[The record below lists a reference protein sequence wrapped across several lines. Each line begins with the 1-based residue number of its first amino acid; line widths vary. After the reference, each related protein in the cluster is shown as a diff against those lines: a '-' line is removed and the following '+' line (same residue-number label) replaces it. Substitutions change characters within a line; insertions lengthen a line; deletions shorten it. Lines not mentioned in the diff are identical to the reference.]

1 MRGGDLRDGA
11 GGVEGQVKGNMPGVI
26 MENGLG
32 TGAHTNH
39 DRQRVINGANGASQA
54 SHRIM
59 EKASRADLQ
68 PSPNQPL
75 QMNGANGLS
84 REANNQTRDM
94 PPEIN
99 HITEGFE
106 LLPNLLTR
114 LAQLTHNQLSA
125 KLMELS
131 GMNIQ
136 QSIENSNAISSQD
149 DNSAE
154 NIKKKVN
161 LLKFA
166 EGVHS
171 NWTKALV
178 ITQWSRVS
186 EEVSQVID
194 LKAHLDEQRLYYDI
208 AVHELSEV
216 KRSLVHAR
224 LPNPD
229 LRTAVEVLST
239 GKASWMP
246 DVRWNPHSHCNY

>member
-1 MRGGDLRDGA
+1 
-11 GGVEGQVKGNMPGVI
+11 

-32 TGAHTNH
+32 AGARTNH
-39 DRQRVINGANGASQA
+39 DRETMLNGANGASHA
-54 SHRIM
+54 PNRAV
-59 EKASRADLQ
+59 EKSGRADLQ
-68 PSPNQPL
+68 ASPNQEA
-75 QMNGANGLS
+75 QTNGANGIRTADLTIDS
-84 REANNQTRDM
+84 ISKDAKEQL
-94 PPEIN
+94 PPEIDQ
-99 HITEGFE
+99 ITEGFE
-106 LLPNLLTR
+106 SLPNLLTR
-114 LAQLTHNQLSA
+114 LAQVTHNQMSGKIL
-125 KLMELS
+125 ELA

-136 QSIENSNAISSQD
+136 QSPDSSNSTSFINAPD

-161 LLKFA
+161 LLKFT
-166 EGVHS
+166 EGIHS

-178 ITQWSRVS
+178 ITQWSRIS
-186 EEVSQVID
+186 EEVSRVID
-194 LKAHLDEQRLYYDI
+194 LKAHLDEQRFFYDI

-246 DVRWNPHSHCNY
+246 DVRCSP

>member
-1 MRGGDLRDGA
+1 
-11 GGVEGQVKGNMPGVI
+11 MPGVI
-26 MENGLG
+26 MENGV
-32 TGAHTNH
+32 GAAARTNH
-39 DRQRVINGANGASQA
+39 DREAMSNGANGASYLPNRPSEKAGWTELQQSQNQA
-54 SHRIM
+54 SQVNGVNGM
-59 EKASRADLQ
+59 RAAQSADSPADSIPKDLR
-68 PSPNQPL
+68 N
-75 QMNGANGLS
+75 QMNQL
-84 REANNQTRDM
+84 

-106 LLPNLLTR
+106 SLPNLLTR

-125 KLMELS
+125 KILELAGLNVQTSADS
-131 GMNIQ
+131 G
-136 QSIENSNAISSQD
+136 SNFMVD

-161 LLKFA
+161 LLKFT
-166 EGVHS
+166 ESVHS

-186 EEVSQVID
+186 EEVGRVID

-208 AVHELSEV
+208 AVHELSEL

-246 DVRWNPHSHCNY
+246 DVSCVVRNFDRC